1 MEITTYAEGEMG
13 STKASVMS

>member
-13 STKASVMS
+13 STNASVMS